1 MYNHLRINIEEIL
14 FFMKTRF
21 EQTTVTL
28 EDGIFK
34 NSIYVGIFVISL
46 ILIYDLFITGDYL
59 SVFIECFALIYF
71 LINLRILLRKKSSAR
86 HRVFFSLVLFIIINS
101 AWVTGGGISI
111 LLAAVLFLGVEFI
124 LVVNDVKNYR
134 AIVLVLIVNYI
145 ILFSL
150 EYFFQFNL
158 SPDYE
163 IQKGSLVKQFTV
175 VFLLLFIG
183 GYFTV
188 FLKCK
193 YNKERIKISHANQ
206 LLTEKSEEIISSNE
220 ELKASEEALGKT
232 IDMLDIQKKELIE
245 IKYSLE
251 DKVRKRTND
260 LLNMNER
267 LLSQN
272 QQLEQYAYITS
283 HNLRAPI
290 ARIKGLVNLLPMEA
304 DFDEPTKEI
313 LSHLEESTERMENV
327 FSDLSTILNV
337 KNNMQKAW
345 DKVDFVN
352 EIDKVIYSLKPSIKE
367 KNIKIELPKMDAFQ
381 VKALQP
387 YVYSIFHNIIE
398 NAIKYSDISK
408 VNPYVKIELSDTKKY
423 YLASVKD
430 NGIGIDME
438 KASGKIFRMYQR
450 FNNTHPGQGFGLF
463 LVKSQVEAMG
473 GKVELES
480 NLGQGTSFNLYFRK

>member
-1 MYNHLRINIEEIL
+1 
-14 FFMKTRF
+14 MKSRF
-21 EQTTVTL
+21 EQITATL
-28 EDGIFK
+28 EDRLFK
-34 NSIYVGIFVISL
+34 NSIYVGIFVIVL
-46 ILIYDLFITGDYL
+46 ILIYDLFITGDYV
-59 SVFIECFALIYF
+59 SVFIESFALIYF
-71 LINLRILLRKKSSAR
+71 LITLRILLRKKSSAR

-101 AWVTGGGISI
+101 GWITGGGISI
-111 LLAAVLFLGVEFI
+111 LMAAVFFLGVEFI
-124 LVVNDVKNYR
+124 LVVNDVRNYR
-134 AIVLVLIVNYI
+134 AIVLVLAINYI

-158 SPDYE
+158 SPDFE
-163 IQKGSLVKQFTV
+163 IQKGSIIKQFTV
-175 VFLLLFIG
+175 VFLLLSIG

-193 YNKERIKISHANQ
+193 YDKERIDLNQANK
-206 LLTEKSEEIISSNE
+206 LLMENSVEIFNYNE
-220 ELKASEEALGKT
+220 ELKASKEALGKT
-232 IDMLDIQKKELIE
+232 IDILDFQKKELIE

-260 LLNMNER
+260 LLNLNER

-290 ARIKGLVNLLPMEA
+290 ARIKGLVNLLHMEA
-304 DFDEPTKEI
+304 DIDELSKEI
-313 LSHLEESTERMENV
+313 LSHLEESTECMENV
-327 FSDLSTILNV
+327 FSDLSIILNV
-337 KNNMQKAW
+337 KNSMQKAW
-345 DKVDFVN
+345 DEVDFVS

-367 KNIKIELPKMDAFQ
+367 KKIIIEPPKMDAFQ

-438 KASGKIFRMYQR
+438 MASGKIFRMYQR

-463 LVKSQVEAMG
+463 LVKSQLEAMG

-480 NLGQGTSFNLYFRK
+480 NLGQGTSFNLYFRKRN

>member
-1 MYNHLRINIEEIL
+1 
-14 FFMKTRF
+14 MKTRF
-21 EQTTVTL
+21 EQTTLTL
-28 EDGIFK
+28 EDRLFK
-34 NSIYVGIFVISL
+34 NSIYVGIFVIAL
-46 ILIYDLFITGDYL
+46 ILIYDLFITGEYL
-59 SVFIECFALIYF
+59 SVIIECFALVYF

-101 AWVTGGGISI
+101 AWITGGGISF
-111 LLAAVLFLGVEFI
+111 LLAAVLILGVEFI
-124 LVVNDVKNYR
+124 LVVNDTRNYW
-134 AIVLVLIVNYI
+134 AIVLVLIINYI

-158 SPDYE
+158 SPNFE
-163 IQKGSLVKQFTV
+163 IQKGSLVKQFTIV
-175 VFLLLFIG
+175 FFLLLIG

-188 FLKCK
+188 FLKYK
-193 YNKERIKISHANQ
+193 YIKERINLSHANQ
-206 LLTEKSEEIISSNE
+206 LLTEKSEEIFNHNE
-220 ELKASEEALGKT
+220 ELKASEETLGKT
-232 IDMLDIQKKELIE
+232 INKLDIQKNELIE
-245 IKYSLE
+245 IKDLFE

-260 LLNMNER
+260 LLIVNER

-304 DFDEPTKEI
+304 DFDELTKEI
-313 LSHLEESTERMENV
+313 LSHLEESTECMEKV
-327 FSDLSTILNV
+327 FSDLSTILYV
-337 KNNMQKAW
+337 KNNTQKAW
-345 DKVDFVN
+345 DEVDFVS

-367 KNIKIELPKMDAFQ
+367 KNIKIEPPKMDAFQ

-398 NAIKYSDISK
+398 NAVKYSDMTK

-430 NGIGIDME
+430 NGIGIDM
-438 KASGKIFRMYQR
+438 KMASGKIFRMYQR

-473 GKVELES
+473 GKIKLES
-480 NLGQGTSFNLYFRK
+480 NLGQGTSFNLYFRKRN